1 MERRKSAGIPTE
13 TFTTVQ
19 LHHLLA
25 DMFGAGTDTALT
37 TIKWIVLYLILYP
50 DVQVS
55 ILKHIHTHTWSSV
68 E

>member
-19 LHHLLA
+19 LHHVLA

-37 TIKWIVLYLILYP
+37 TIKWIVLYP